1 MQAVKTLTN
10 ENPSLYAA
18 FTKQI
23 ERNVLNAKRVGASPE
38 ELEARN
44 RSIIKARDMMP
55 IRVAVAGMYN
65 DEAVV

>member
-1 MQAVKTLTN
+1 MQTIKTLTN

-55 IRVAVAGMYN
+55 VRVAEAGVED
-65 DEAVV
+65 DEE

>member
-1 MQAVKTLTN
+1 MQTVKTLTN

-18 FTKQI
+18 YTKLI

-55 IRVAVAGMYN
+55 IRVAESGVD
-65 DEAVV
+65 DEE

>member
-10 ENPSLYAA
+10 ESPTIYAA
-18 FTKQI
+18 FTKLI
-23 ERNVLNAKRVGASPE
+23 ERNVLNAKRAGATPE

-55 IRVAVAGMYN
+55 IRVAESGAY
-65 DEAVV
+65 DEE

>member
-1 MQAVKTLTN
+1 MQTIKTLTN

-38 ELEARN
+38 ELEMRN

-55 IRVAVAGMYN
+55 IRVAESGAD
-65 DEAVV
+65 DEE

>member
-1 MQAVKTLTN
+1 MQTIKTLTN

-18 FTKQI
+18 FTKLI
-23 ERNVLNAKRVGASPE
+23 ERNVLNAKRAWATPE

-55 IRVAVAGMYN
+55 VRVAESGVE
-65 DEAVV
+65 DEE

>member
-1 MQAVKTLTN
+1 MQTIKTLTN

-18 FTKQI
+18 FTKLI

-55 IRVAVAGMYN
+55 IRVAEAGVD
-65 DEAVV
+65 DEEE

>member
-1 MQAVKTLTN
+1 MQTVKTLTN

-18 FTKQI
+18 FTKLI
-23 ERNVLNAKRVGASPE
+23 ERNVLNAKRAGATPE

-55 IRVAVAGMYN
+55 IRVAEAGGG
-65 DEAVV
+65 EEE

>member
-1 MQAVKTLTN
+1 MQTVKTLTN

-18 FTKQI
+18 YTKLI
-23 ERNVLNAKRVGASPE
+23 ERNVLNAKRAGATPE

-55 IRVAVAGMYN
+55 VRVAEVGVD
-65 DEAVV
+65 DEE

>member
-1 MQAVKTLTN
+1 MQTIKTLTN

-18 FTKQI
+18 YTKQI

-38 ELEARN
+38 ELEMRN

-55 IRVAVAGMYN
+55 VCVAVAGVD
-65 DEAVV
+65 DEE

>member
-1 MQAVKTLTN
+1 MQTVKTLTN

-18 FTKQI
+18 FTKLI

-55 IRVAVAGMYN
+55 VRVAEAGAY
-65 DEAVV
+65 DEE

>member
-1 MQAVKTLTN
+1 MQTVKTLTN

-18 FTKQI
+18 FTKLI

-38 ELEARN
+38 ELESRN

-55 IRVAVAGMYN
+55 LAVAESGMVE
-65 DEAVV
+65 D

>member
-1 MQAVKTLTN
+1 MQTIKTLTN

-23 ERNVLNAKRVGASPE
+23 ERNVLNAKRVGISPE
-38 ELEARN
+38 ELEAHN

-55 IRVAVAGMYN
+55 VRVAEAGVH
-65 DEAVV
+65 DEE

>member
-1 MQAVKTLTN
+1 MQTVKTLTN
-10 ENPSLYAA
+10 ENPTIYAA
-18 FTKQI
+18 FTKLI

-55 IRVAVAGMYN
+55 VRVA
-65 DEAVV
+65 EAVAYDDE

>member
-1 MQAVKTLTN
+1 MQTVKTLTN

-18 FTKQI
+18 YTKLI
-23 ERNVLNAKRVGASPE
+23 ERNVLNAKRVGVSPE

-55 IRVAVAGMYN
+55 IRVAEAGVE
-65 DEAVV
+65 DEE